1 MSAAPAMPRFLFVTI
16 PEKGHLHPLI
26 GPAQRLQE
34 AGAAVAFH
42 APYDLREAL
51 ARAGLDTFLGPDTPA
66 PAGHRGEAF
75 AARVADPAWLRAWI
89 RSLLLD
95 ATPAG
100 VEPIRA
106 AIRAWRPDVVALDP
120 MVYAAVIAAALEGVP
135 WAALSNSLNP
145 CLPDDF
151 DSELLATV
159 RGLAVDRDAL
169 FARYG
174 LRVDFRG
181 CDALSPRLTV
191 AFATPR
197 LVGRPVPGV
206 HLVGPSFPAGPRGDE
221 VDFPWERLRPER
233 PLVYL
238 SLGSQIYH
246 QPTIFRAVIGAC
258 ADRPVDLVIAASDLA
273 APGALG
279 PLPTNVTAVRYA
291 PQRALLARARA
302 FVTHGGA
309 NSVME
314 AAAAGVPLLVT
325 PICNDQWHNARFVAE
340 AGVGL
345 ALDLRTAPP
354 AALAAALDALLA
366 DEPLRERARALAE
379 SYRRDGAQEAA
390 RLLLALAAGA

>member
-1 MSAAPAMPRFLFVTI
+1 MPRFLFVTI

-34 AGAAVAFH
+34 AGAAVAFY

-51 ARAGLDTFLGPDTPA
+51 ARAGLDTFLGPGTPA

-206 HLVGPSFPAGPRGDE
+206 HLVGPSFPAGLRGDE

-258 ADRPVDLVIAASDLA
+258 AHRPVDLAIAASDLA

-325 PICNDQWHNARFVAE
+325 PLCNDQWHNARFVAE

-366 DEPLRERARALAE
+366 GEPLREGARALAE

-390 RLLLALAAGA
+390 RLLLALAAEA